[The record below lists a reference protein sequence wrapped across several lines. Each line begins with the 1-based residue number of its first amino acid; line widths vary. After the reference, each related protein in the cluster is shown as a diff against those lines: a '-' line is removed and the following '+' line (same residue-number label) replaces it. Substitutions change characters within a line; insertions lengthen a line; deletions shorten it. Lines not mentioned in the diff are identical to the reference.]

1 MTASDPTTAGGG
13 QRCFHCGL
21 PVPRG
26 AAYEVEIDG
35 AARSMC
41 CPGCRAVA
49 QAIVDGG
56 LEDYYRHRTA
66 LPDGRSEPLPEILDE
81 LRLYDRPEVQ
91 RTFVRAGEGEVRE
104 ASLILEGITC
114 AACVWLSERHVGEL
128 PGVLEF
134 RVNYTTH
141 RARLKWDDSRIS
153 LSRVLEAIA
162 AIGYR
167 AHPFDPERQEALQK
181 RERAQMLKRLAV
193 AGLGMMQVM
202 MVALG
207 LYIGHG
213 QGMQADIRTL
223 LRWVG
228 LAFATPVVFYA
239 AQPFFVSAWR
249 DLRRRRLGMDVPVSL
264 AVGAAYA
271 ASLVATLAGTGEVYF
286 DSVSMFVF
294 FLLLGRFLEM
304 LARHRAGQAAEER
317 VRLQPTGA
325 RRLDAEGVEEWVPA
339 GELQPGD
346 LVRVRPGETVPVDG
360 RIEGGASSVDESLLS
375 GEFQPHRR
383 VVGDAVVG
391 GSINVESPLVVRV
404 ERVGEDTVLAS
415 IVRLLDRALADKPRM
430 AQLADRV
437 ASWFVGALL
446 IVAAGV
452 FAAWWWIDASR
463 AFWVTLAVLVVTCPC
478 ALSLAMPT
486 ALAAATGSL
495 TRLGLLVTRGHAVET
510 LARCTH
516 IAFDKTGTLT
526 CGEPELIE
534 VEALGESD
542 ADACLRLAAALE
554 QASEHAVGHALRRAC
569 TLAPVADELRAEPG
583 LGVEGR
589 VEGRRLRIGRPEWV
603 RGLGVVPPAPSS
615 SAEAGDIE
623 VLLADEDG
631 MLARLRLRDRLRPEA
646 AQVVAQLRALGVTP
660 LLLSGDAPEATRYT
674 AGLLG
679 IEDARGGLAPEDKLA
694 AIRALQGQGAVVA
707 ALGDGVN
714 DAPVLAGAQ
723 VSVAMAGGAQ
733 LAQAGADMVLL
744 SDRLERLPAAFVV
757 ARRTLRIVRQNLSWA
772 LFYNVVAV
780 PLAAAGL
787 VAPWMA
793 AIGMSASS
801 LVVVVNALRLRDL
814 PGERGREAEV
824 AG

>member
-1 MTASDPTTAGGG
+1 MP
-13 QRCFHCGL
+13 HE
-21 PVPRG
+21 

-35 AARSMC
+35 VRRSMC
-41 CPGCRAVA
+41 CRGCRAVA

-66 LPDGRSEPLPEILDE
+66 LPEGRSASLPELLDE

-91 RTFVRAGEGEVRE
+91 RSFVRTGDGQVRE

-114 AACVWLSERHVGEL
+114 AACVWLSERRVGEL

-141 RARLKWDDSRIS
+141 RARVKWDDSRVR
-153 LSRVLEAIA
+153 LSRILEAVA

-181 RERAQMLKRLAV
+181 RERARMLKRLAV

-207 LYIGHG
+207 LYVGHG
-213 QGMQADIRTL
+213 QGMQADIRDL

-271 ASLVATLAGTGEVYF
+271 ASLAATLTGDGEVYF
-286 DSVSMFVF
+286 DSVTMFVF

-304 LARHRAGQAAEER
+304 LARHRAGQVAEER

-325 RRLDAEGVEEWVPA
+325 RRLDAGGAEEWVPS
-339 GELQPGD
+339 GELRPGD
-346 LVRVRPGETVPVDG
+346 LVRVRPGETVPADG

-383 VVGDAVVG
+383 VAGDAVMG
-391 GSINVESPLVVRV
+391 GSINVESPLIVRV
-404 ERVGEDTVLAS
+404 ERVGEETVLAS
-415 IVRLLDRALADKPRM
+415 IVRLLDRALADKPSM

-437 ASWFVGALL
+437 AGWFVGALL
-446 IVAAGV
+446 VVAAGV
-452 FAAWWWIDASR
+452 FAAWWLIDASR

-495 TRLGLLVTRGHAVET
+495 TRLGLLVTRGHAIET

-516 IAFDKTGTLT
+516 VAFDKTGTLT

-534 VEALGESD
+534 VETLGEAD

-569 TLAPVADELRAEPG
+569 PLAPVAEELRSEPG
-583 LGVEGR
+583 LGVEGWI
-589 VEGRRLRIGRPEWV
+589 EGRRLRIGRPEWV
-603 RGLGVVPPAPSS
+603 RGLGVAPPLPA
-615 SAEAGDIE
+615 ADAGEIE
-623 VLLADEDG
+623 VLLADQDG
-631 MLARLRLRDRLRPEA
+631 LLARLRLRDRLRPEA

-660 LLLSGDAPEATRYT
+660 LLLSGDAPEATRHA

-772 LFYNVVAV
+772 LLYNVIAV

-801 LVVVVNALRLRDL
+801 LLVVVNALRLRDL
-814 PGERGREAEV
+814 PGERGREREV